1 MHDIQL
7 LNVRLHGQLVGKL
20 ALTPDY
26 VCAFEYDTDFL
37 KNGTSISPFHLPL
50 KPGVFQAKLRPFGGN
65 FGVFDDSLPDGWGS
79 LLLDRFLRNRG
90 VEPQSLNILQLLSI
104 IGNTGRGALE
114 YDPVSQLV
122 NEQVALSSLSELADE
137 AEQLLSTQNGND
149 QDELDEL
156 YLVGGSSGGAR
167 PKVFVT
173 REGKEWLVKFRASID
188 PPNIGE
194 IEYHYS
200 LLAKQCGIE
209 MPETRLFEGKY
220 FATQRFDRNGSHK
233 FHVVSAA
240 GLLHADYRIPSLDY
254 QVLLAA
260 CFKLTRNMDE
270 VLKLY
275 RIMVFNVL
283 IGNKDDHAKNF
294 AFILEGNEWKLSP
307 AYDLLPGSGF
317 GNQHTTTVNGS
328 GKPKRSDLLQVAEHA
343 GISKANAKDI
353 VEHIEYQL
361 KMD

>member
-1 MHDIQL
+1 MHKLQL

-26 VCAFEYDTDFL
+26 VCAFEYDTDYI
-37 KNGTSISPFHLPL
+37 KTGVSISPFHLPL
-50 KPGVFQAKLRPFGGN
+50 KPGVFQAKLRPFDGN

-90 VEPQSLNILQLLSI
+90 TEPQSLSILQRLSI

-114 YDPVSQLV
+114 YDPVSPLV
-122 NEQVALSSLSELADE
+122 NEQVNRSTLSELAQE
-137 AEQLLSTQNGND
+137 AELLLGTQNGNTP
-149 QDELDEL
+149 EKLDEL
-156 YLVGGSSGGAR
+156 YLVGGSSGGAQ

-173 REGKEWLVKFRASID
+173 REGKEWLVKFKASID

-194 IEYHYS
+194 IEYRYS
-200 LLAKQCGIE
+200 LLAKQCGID

-220 FATQRFDRNGSHK
+220 FATQRFDRNGSEK
-233 FHVVSAA
+233 YHVVSAG

-270 VLKLY
+270 VIKLF
-275 RIMVFNVL
+275 RLMVFNVL

-294 AFILEGNEWKLSP
+294 AFILRGKDWFLSP
-307 AYDLLPGSGF
+307 AYDLLPSNGF
-317 GNQHTTTVNGS
+317 GNQHTTTVNNS
-328 GKPKRSDLLQVAEHA
+328 GRPKRSDIFQVADLA
-343 GISKANAKDI
+343 GIPKTKAKEV
-353 VEHIEYQL
+353 VECIENGL
-361 KMD
+361 RNF